1 MGRLRVSVCA
11 PPAASRTGHGRV
23 WERALAELSG
33 LVAVVSRHPDVW
45 LADGHGDLPDGEG
58 RPIVAVVH
66 EAPWEDARTL
76 PHLHPDFV
84 AAMSERFAA
93 VRERATRIVVPSGAG
108 RAQVD
113 LPNVDVVPYG
123 VDAGVFRPGPARG
136 SHVLFVGT
144 AHPRKN
150 LESLREACAAL
161 GRPLHAVVGPAAD
174 RPDAAELRAH
184 AVRPPLVLVDA
195 PSDEDL
201 SRAMAAAAVLCLPSF
216 SEGFGL
222 PALEAMACGTPVVV
236 GDGGALPEVVGDAG
250 VVCAPEPEAIADGL
264 RRALAEP
271 GLGERGRARALEFP
285 WSRTAS
291 GWLDSLRRAVESGP

>member
-33 LVAVVSRHPDVW
+33 LVRMVSRRPDVW
-45 LADGHGDLPDGEG
+45 LADGHGELPDPAG

-66 EAPWEDARTL
+66 EAPWDDPRTTA
-76 PHLHPDFV
+76 HLHPDFV
-84 AAMSERFAA
+84 AAMRQRLAA
-93 VRERATRIVVPSGAG
+93 VRERASRIVVPSQAG
-108 RAQVD
+108 RAQ
-113 LPNVDVVPYG
+113 LGLANVDVVPYG
-123 VDAGVFRPGPARG
+123 VDADVFRPGGARG
-136 SHVLFVGT
+136 EHVLFVGT

-150 LESLREACAAL
+150 LEGLRHAAAAI
-161 GRPLHAVVGPAAD
+161 GRPLHAVVGAPAD
-174 RPDAAELRAH
+174 RPDAAELYAH

-201 SRAMAAAAVLCLPSF
+201 ARAMASAAVLCLPSF

-222 PALEAMACGTPVVV
+222 PVLEAMACGTPVVV

-250 VVCAPEPEAIADGL
+250 IVCAPEPEAIAEGL
-264 RRALAEP
+264 RRALADA

-291 GWLDSLRRAVESGP
+291 GWLDALRRAVESGP